1 MDQLYLKSCGTLE
14 LGQVLEML
22 ASHAVSNKAK
32 KSALE
37 LVPETD
43 CDAVIQLQRQTS
55 DAKKLIGL
63 RGAPPFSGIRDVS
76 DSLRRADAGGSLN
89 LRELLDVASLLR
101 AARMVRGYL
110 SDETGISTCLD
121 ALFNSLSANKHLEE
135 SITRAIISEEEVAD
149 TASAALSDIRR
160 KIRGANGKIRDVLQK
175 IVSSPTQSKYLQ
187 ENIITQRSG
196 RYVVPVKSEHKGDIG
211 GLVHDVSSSG
221 ATLFVEPMQVVSLN
235 NELREL
241 EAKEKKEIDRILAEL
256 SAEVSTFSDS
266 ISRDFDLLC
275 ALDLIF
281 AKAKLSYQLNADE
294 PQLNDKGQTVLKNAR
309 HPLLDPKKTV
319 PISVQL
325 GLGFDTLIITG
336 PNTGGKTVA
345 LKTIGLMTL
354 MAECGLHIPADYGSE
369 ISTFER
375 IYADIGD
382 EQSIEQSL
390 STFSSHMKNIVGMLE
405 GVDGRTLILF
415 DELGA
420 GTDPVE
426 GAALAVS
433 IIEYARKMGA
443 RVAATTH
450 YTELKS
456 FALTTER
463 VENASCEFDVETLKP
478 TYKLL
483 IGVPGKSNA
492 FAIASRLGLSN
503 YIIDQARSLVDS
515 EDQRFDEVLA
525 RLEEKR
531 TALEEELTAAEKKR
545 RETEELNRRA
555 REFDDEIEKR
565 REAEFSKAR
574 ADAERMLRDARAA
587 ADSIFDEIDA
597 LRKAQRKKDNY
608 QQINEARAA
617 LRHSLNDADETLSR
631 SGRRKEKSI
640 TAPTPARPLKVGDT
654 VELIELGTKATILTA
669 PDKSG
674 MVQVQAGILK
684 VNVNQNK
691 LKLLEESGKKT
702 VEAFIAKKQAEL
714 RNVKI
719 SQDIDVRGMMSDE
732 AVDTVERYLDN
743 AFMAKLNTVTVIH
756 GKGTGALRKAIQ
768 TRLRTHPHVKSF
780 RLGTFGEGESGVTV
794 IELK

>member
-1 MDQLYLKSCGTLE
+1 MDNLYLKSCATLE
-14 LGQVLEML
+14 LGRVLEML
-22 ASHAVSNKAK
+22 SAHAVSNKAK
-32 KSALE
+32 KNALE
-37 LVPETD
+37 LVPDTD
-43 CDAVIQLQRQTS
+43 CDAVNYSQQQTS

-89 LRELLDVASLLR
+89 LKELLDIASLLR
-101 AARMVRGYL
+101 TARMVRGYL
-110 SDETGISTCLD
+110 SEEREISTCLD
-121 ALFNSLSANKHLEE
+121 GLFNSLSANKHLEE
-135 SITRAIISEEEVAD
+135 SITRAIVSEEEVAD
-149 TASAALSDIRR
+149 GASPALADVRR
-160 KIRGANGKIRDVLQK
+160 KMRGANGKIRDVLQK

-221 ATLFVEPMQVVSLN
+221 ATLFIEPMQVVSLN

-256 SAEVSTFSDS
+256 SAEVSSFSDT
-266 ISRDFDLLC
+266 ISRDFELLC
-275 ALDLIF
+275 TLDLIF

-294 PQLNDKGQTVLKNAR
+294 PEINDKGQTLLKNAR
-309 HPLLDPKKTV
+309 HPLLDAEKTV

-325 GLGFDTLIITG
+325 GIGFDTLIITG

-345 LKTIGLMTL
+345 LKTVGLMTL
-354 MAECGLHIPADYGSE
+354 MAECGLHIPVASGSR

-405 GVDGRTLILF
+405 GVDSRTLILF

-443 RVAATTH
+443 RVVATTH

-456 FALTTER
+456 YALTTER

-492 FAIASRLGLSN
+492 FAIASRLGLSD
-503 YIIDQARSLVDS
+503 YIIERARSLVDS

-531 TALEEELTAAEKKR
+531 NALETELSQAEKQR
-545 RETEELNRRA
+545 REAELLTRRA

-565 REAEFSKAR
+565 REAEFKKAK

-587 ADSIFDEIDA
+587 ADEIFDEIDA

-608 QQINEARAA
+608 QQINDARAA
-617 LRHSLNDADETLSR
+617 LKHSLNDADRALNRAGGERAKNL
-631 SGRRKEKSI
+631 I
-640 TAPTPARPLKVGDT
+640 APAPARPLKVGDT
-654 VELIELGTKATILTA
+654 VELIELGTKATVLSV

-714 RNVKI
+714 RNIKI

-768 TRLRTHPHVKSF
+768 TRLRSHPHVKSF

>member
-1 MDQLYLKSCGTLE
+1 MDELYLKSCTTLE
-14 LGQVLEML
+14 LGRVLNML
-22 ASHAVSNKAK
+22 AEHAVSNRAK
-32 KSALE
+32 ERALA
-37 LVPETD
+37 LKPETD
-43 CDAVIQLQRQTS
+43 CDLVRTAQQQTS

-63 RGAPPFSGIRDVS
+63 RGAPPFAGIRDVS

-89 LRELLDVASLLR
+89 MRELLDVASLLR
-101 AARMVRGYL
+101 TARMVRGYL
-110 SDETGISTCLD
+110 SQEREISTCLD
-121 ALFNSLSANKHLEE
+121 GLFNSLSANKYLED
-135 SITRAIISEEEVAD
+135 SITHAIISEEEIAD
-149 TASAALSDIRR
+149 GASPELSDIRR
-160 KIRGANGKIRDVLQK
+160 KMRGANSKIRDVLQK

-221 ATLFVEPMQVVSLN
+221 ATLFIEPMQVVSLN

-256 SAEVSTFSDS
+256 SAEVSSFSES
-266 ISRDFDLLC
+266 IGRDFDLLC
-275 ALDLIF
+275 TLDLIF
-281 AKAKLSYQLNADE
+281 AKAKLSYKLNSDE
-294 PQLNDKGQTVLKNAR
+294 PELNDKGQTVLKNVR

-319 PISVQL
+319 PVSIRL
-325 GLGFDTLIITG
+325 GVEFDTLVITG

-354 MAECGLHIPADYGSE
+354 MAECGLHIPADYGSCV
-369 ISTFER
+369 STFDR
-375 IYADIGD
+375 VYADIGD

-390 STFSSHMKNIVGMLE
+390 STFSSHMKNIVSMLE
-405 GVDGRTLILF
+405 GVDSRTLILF

-433 IIEYARKMGA
+433 IIEYAQSMGA
-443 RVAATTH
+443 KVVATTH

-456 FALTTER
+456 FALTTEH

-492 FAIASRLGLSN
+492 FAIASRLGLSD
-503 YIIDQARSLVDS
+503 YIIEKARGLVAS

-531 TALEEELTAAEKKR
+531 SAMEAELVAAERER
-545 RETEELNRRA
+545 RRAEDMNRRA
-555 REFDDEIEKR
+555 KDFDAQIEKR
-565 REAEFSKAR
+565 REAEFAKAR
-574 ADAERMLRDARAA
+574 QDAERLVRDARAQA
-587 ADSIFDEIDA
+587 EQIFDEIDA

-608 QQINEARAA
+608 QQINDARAA
-617 LRHSLNDADETLSR
+617 IRRSLNQADEAINR
-631 SGRRKEKSI
+631 SGKKDKKAVS
-640 TAPTPARPLKVGDT
+640 TPPPRPFKAGDT
-654 VELIELGTKATILTA
+654 VELIELGSNGTVLQEA
-669 PDKSG
+669 DKSG

-684 VNVNQNK
+684 VSIHQNK
-691 LKLLEESGKKT
+691 LKLIEDSGKKT

-714 RNVKI
+714 RNIKI

-743 AFMAKLNTVTVIH
+743 AFMAKLNSVTVIH
-756 GKGTGALRKAIQ
+756 GKGTGALRKAIHA
-768 TRLRTHPHVKSF
+768 RLRSHPHVKSF
-780 RLGTFGEGESGVTV
+780 RLGTFGEGEAGVTV

>member
-1 MDQLYLKSCGTLE
+1 MDNLYLKSCATLE
-14 LGQVLEML
+14 LGRVLEML
-22 ASHAVSNKAK
+22 SAHAVSNKAK
-32 KSALE
+32 KNALA

-43 CDAVIQLQRQTS
+43 CDAVVYSQQQTS

-63 RGAPPFSGIRDVS
+63 RGAPPFSGIRDVA

-89 LRELLDVASLLR
+89 LKELLDIASLLR
-101 AARMVRGYL
+101 TARMVRGYL
-110 SDETGISTCLD
+110 SDEREISTCLD
-121 ALFNSLSANKHLEE
+121 GLFNSLSANKHLEDC
-135 SITRAIISEEEVAD
+135 ITRAIVSEEEVAD
-149 TASAALSDIRR
+149 AASPALADVRR
-160 KIRGANGKIRDVLQK
+160 KMRGANGKIRDVLQK

-221 ATLFVEPMQVVSLN
+221 ATLFIEPMQVVSLN

-256 SAEVSTFSDS
+256 SAEVSSFSDT

-275 ALDLIF
+275 TLDLIF
-281 AKAKLSYQLNADE
+281 AKAKLSYHLNADE
-294 PQLNDKGQTVLKNAR
+294 PEINDKGQTLLKNAR
-309 HPLLDPKKTV
+309 HPLLDAEKTV

-325 GLGFDTLIITG
+325 GIGFDTLIITG

-345 LKTIGLMTL
+345 LKTVGLMTL
-354 MAECGLHIPADYGSE
+354 MAECGLHIPTSSGSR

-443 RVAATTH
+443 RVVATTH

-456 FALTTER
+456 YALTTER

-492 FAIASRLGLSN
+492 FAIASRLGLSD
-503 YIIDQARSLVDS
+503 YIIDRARSLVDS

-531 TALEEELTAAEKKR
+531 AALEVELNEAEKQR
-545 RETEELNRRA
+545 REAEVLNRRA

-565 REAEFSKAR
+565 REAEFKKAK
-574 ADAERMLRDARAA
+574 ADAERMLRDARTA
-587 ADSIFDEIDA
+587 ADEIFDEIDA

-608 QQINEARAA
+608 QQINDARAA
-617 LRHSLNDADETLSR
+617 LKHSLNDAERTLSR
-631 SGRRKEKSI
+631 AGGERAEKLI
-640 TAPTPARPLKVGDT
+640 APAPARPLKVGDT
-654 VELIELGTKATILTA
+654 VELIELGTKATVLTA

-674 MVQVQAGILK
+674 IVQVQAGILK

-768 TRLRTHPHVKSF
+768 TRLRSHPHVKSF

>member
-1 MDQLYLKSCGTLE
+1 MDQLYLKSCTTLE
-14 LGQVLEML
+14 LGQVLNML
-22 ASHAVSNKAK
+22 AEQAVSNKAK
-32 KSALE
+32 ENALA
-37 LVPETD
+37 LLPETD
-43 CDAVIQLQRQTS
+43 CDLVRNAQRQTS

-63 RGAPPFSGIRDVS
+63 RGAPPFAGVRDVS

-101 AARMVRGYL
+101 SARMVRGYL
-110 SDETGISTCLD
+110 SEERNVETCLD
-121 ALFNSLSANKHLEE
+121 GLFHSLSANKHLEDT
-135 SITRAIISEEEVAD
+135 ITHAIISEEEIAD
-149 TASAALSDIRR
+149 AASSELMSIRR
-160 KIRGANGKIRDVLQK
+160 KIRGANSKIRDVLQK

-221 ATLFVEPMQVVSLN
+221 ATLFIEPMQVVSLN

-241 EAKEKKEIDRILAEL
+241 EAKEKKEIDRILSEL

-266 ISRDFDLLC
+266 ISRDYDLLC
-275 ALDLIF
+275 TLDLIF
-281 AKAKLSYQLNADE
+281 AKAKLSYKLNADE
-294 PQLNDKGQTVLKNAR
+294 PEINDRGQTVLKNAR

-319 PISVQL
+319 PISVRL
-325 GLGFDTLIITG
+325 GIEFDTLIITG

-345 LKTIGLMTL
+345 LKTLGLMTL
-354 MAECGLHIPADYGSE
+354 MAECGMHIPADCGSR
-369 ISTFER
+369 ISTFDK

-405 GVDGRTLILF
+405 GVDGRTMILF

-433 IIEYARKMGA
+433 IIQFARSMGA

-456 FALTTER
+456 FALTTDK

-492 FAIASRLGLSN
+492 FAIASRLGLSEH
-503 YIIDQARSLVDS
+503 IIDRARGLVDS
-515 EDQRFDEVLA
+515 EDQRFDEILA

-531 TALEEELTAAEKKR
+531 SAMEAELALAEQERRKAEEMNRRAKQLDEEIDKR
-545 RETEELNRRA
+545 REQEFERA
-555 REFDDEIEKR
+555 KR
-565 REAEFSKAR
+565 DAQQMVREAKSA
-574 ADAERMLRDARAA
+574 ADA
-587 ADSIFDEIDA
+587 IFDEIDA

-608 QQINEARAA
+608 QQINDARAA
-617 LRHSLNDADETLSR
+617 LRKSMNDADSAVNR
-631 SGRRKEKSI
+631 SGASGKKTV
-640 TAPTPARPLKVGDT
+640 TAPPPKRPLQQGDT
-654 VELIELGTKATILTA
+654 VELIELGSNGTVLTP

-674 MVQVQAGILK
+674 MVQVQAGIMK
-684 VNVNQNK
+684 VSIHQSK

-714 RNVKI
+714 RSIKI
-719 SQDIDVRGMMSDE
+719 SQDIDVRGLMSDE

-756 GKGTGALRKAIQ
+756 GKGTGALRKAIHA
-768 TRLRTHPHVKSF
+768 RLKSHPHVKSF
-780 RLGTFGEGESGVTV
+780 RLGTFGEGEAGVTV
-794 IELK
+794 IELR